1 MVVVMGIFSY
11 PFYVLYHN
19 IGATGDMMILTKA
32 TVAFD
37 DIFTKP
43 VRPEFFIED
52 SHVCRR
58 FVDRY
63 NVESRIDKNNIK
75 WN

>member
-1 MVVVMGIFSY
+1 M
-11 PFYVLYHN
+11 
-19 IGATGDMMILTKA
+19 GDMMILTKA
-32 TVAFD
+32 AVAFD

-43 VRPEFFIED
+43 ARPEFFIEK

-58 FVDRY
+58 FMNRY
-63 NVESRIDKNNIK
+63 NVEFRTNKNNIK